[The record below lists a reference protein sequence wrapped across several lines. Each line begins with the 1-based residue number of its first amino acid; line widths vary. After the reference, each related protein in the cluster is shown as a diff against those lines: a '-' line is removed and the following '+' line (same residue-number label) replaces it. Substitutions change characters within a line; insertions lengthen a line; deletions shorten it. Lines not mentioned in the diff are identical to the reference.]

1 MFKTVRS
8 FTLTK
13 QPTCRFNES
22 RLELVLDLGQQPLAN
37 GFLTKD
43 DYLGEYFYSLKCG
56 FSEESKLF
64 QLIEQPAPETMF
76 HHEYAFI
83 SSLSRHMQRHFS
95 EFAASIFE
103 KGFCSGPSPFVVEI
117 GSNDGILLRHFA
129 DRNVRHLG
137 VEPAGL
143 VAEMSETHGIRV
155 LNDFFSL
162 ALAEQIADEYGKA
175 DVVLASNVLCHIPDI
190 RGLASGIAA
199 LLKTDGVLVFED
211 PYLGDVLRLGS
222 YDQIYDEH
230 VFLFS
235 ALSVRNIFD
244 SAGMELIDV
253 QWQPTHGG
261 SMRYTLGKK
270 SRFTVSQSVE
280 NLIGAEID
288 SGLGR
293 INSFIGFGARVAES
307 SRKLK
312 SMFEEIKNEGKSL
325 VAYGATSKS
334 TTIYNYVGIGPE
346 LINYVCDSTESKQG
360 KQTPGSH
367 IPIVPEI
374 NFLEHPPEYA
384 FLAAW
389 NHEDEVRQA
398 NPAFEEGGGKWI
410 SHVPEVRLIN

>member
-1 MFKTVRS
+1 M
-8 FTLTK
+8 TK
-13 QPTCRFNES
+13 QPSCRLSES
-22 RLELVLDLGQQPLAN
+22 KLELVLDLGKQPLAN
-37 GFLTKD
+37 GFLTED
-43 DYLGEYFYSLKCG
+43 EYLGEYFYPLKCG

-76 HHEYAFI
+76 HDEYAFI
-83 SSLSRHMQRHFS
+83 SSSSRHMQRHFS
-95 EFAASIFE
+95 EFAASIFDQ
-103 KGFCSGPSPFVVEI
+103 GFCSETSPFVVEI
-117 GSNDGILLRHFA
+117 GSNDGILLRHFV

-137 VEPAGL
+137 IEPAGS
-143 VAEMSETHGIRV
+143 VAEMSRAQGIRV
-155 LNDFFSL
+155 LNEFFSM
-162 ALAEQIADEYGKA
+162 ALAEQIVDEHGKA

-190 RGLASGIAA
+190 RGLAAGIAA

-235 ALSVRNIFD
+235 ALAVRNIFG
-244 SAGMELIDV
+244 SAGMELIDA

-270 SRFTVSQSVE
+270 SRFKVSQSVE

-288 SGLGR
+288 SGLGS
-293 INSFIGFGARVAES
+293 INSLISFGARVAES

-312 SMFEEIKNEGKSL
+312 SMFEEIQNQGKSL

-334 TTIYNYVGIGPE
+334 TTIYNYAGIGPD
-346 LINYVCDSTESKQG
+346 LINYVCDNTESKQG

-367 IPIVPEI
+367 IPIVPET
-374 NFLEHPPEYA
+374 NFLEQPPEYA

-389 NHEDEVRQA
+389 NHEDEVRHA
-398 NPAFEEGGGKWI
+398 NPAFEESGGKWI
-410 SHVPEVRLIN
+410 SHVPEVRFIN